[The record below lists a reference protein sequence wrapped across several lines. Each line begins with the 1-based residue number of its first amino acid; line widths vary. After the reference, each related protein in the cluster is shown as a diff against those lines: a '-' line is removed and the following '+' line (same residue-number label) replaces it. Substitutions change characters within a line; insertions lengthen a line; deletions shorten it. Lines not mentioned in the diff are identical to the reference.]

1 MYLQAS
7 FRDGKSVAEGD
18 FLLQLRRVYP
28 IIAELSSEDQTLG
41 GPWYL
46 SSGGDDGKLGVPVF
60 DGVQLNPVCIEELIR
75 RSQHESGQPKSI
87 DIWNGNP
94 GRGNAATLS
103 IIIDC
108 GSIANQFELSVSERQ
123 KKESRL
129 GMYQSS
135 AKVVSMVANKFCC
148 SYVAFGPRPYFEKQV
163 FDDRLGVSW
172 MLYLPHVL
180 TSNEVP
186 EACDLIPVVRDGKQQ
201 GTIIVS
207 VTDAVFDVDN
217 PEHVKVAN
225 AIEIRLADQ
234 DLLPRYIDL

>member
-1 MYLQAS
+1 
-7 FRDGKSVAEGD
+7 
-18 FLLQLRRVYP
+18 
-28 IIAELSSEDQTLG
+28 
-41 GPWYL
+41 
-46 SSGGDDGKLGVPVF
+46 
-60 DGVQLNPVCIEELIR
+60 
-75 RSQHESGQPKSI
+75 
-87 DIWNGNP
+87 
-94 GRGNAATLS
+94 
-103 IIIDC
+103 
-108 GSIANQFELSVSERQ
+108 
-123 KKESRL
+123 
-129 GMYQSS
+129 
-135 AKVVSMVANKFCC
+135 
-148 SYVAFGPRPYFEKQV
+148 
-163 FDDRLGVSW
+163 